1 MWRVTL
7 RGLRARKLR
16 LALTALAV
24 LLGVAFMAGTLIL
37 TDTIG
42 KTFDDVFA
50 DVYEGT
56 DAYVRSKDA
65 VEADFGPTQ
74 RANVPAELV
83 ADIEAVDGVETA
95 AGGIEIFSA
104 PISTKDGKD
113 VLGNPG
119 MVPTF
124 GRNWVGVDDLNP
136 WELEDGS
143 RPPRGPD
150 EVVIDR
156 GSADEGNFEV
166 GDRVTVQT
174 PAGGPKEYELVGVV
188 KFGDADR
195 PGLAT
200 HALFETAEAQR
211 IAGAEAEFDFISVV
225 GEGSLSQEELRDH
238 IRDALRGQGVEVL
251 TGAEIT
257 EEEQSDIQE
266 ALSFIRIPLF
276 VFAGVALLVGAFMIF
291 NTFSIVVAQRTREM
305 ALLRAVGAGQRQVLG
320 SVVGEALVLGLVA
333 SLVGLLAGIGLSVG
347 LKAAMAGFGFEVP
360 SAGVVLKSRST
371 IVALVVGTGITVIAA
386 LIPAWKASRVPPVAA
401 IRDVAIETGRGLRAR
416 LIAGGALTV
425 VGATGLAVGLFTD
438 VDRRIYVLALG
449 ALLLFI
455 GITALGPAFARPL
468 SRVIGAPLPKL
479 RGLTGQLARE
489 NAMRNPRRTSAT
501 AAALM
506 IGVAIVGFFM
516 VFAASAKAT
525 IDLQVDRAF
534 TADYIIGTG
543 TGFGGFTGFSPDLA
557 EQVAELPEVDAS
569 SPLRFH
575 EAEVEGSSEFLV
587 ALDPAT
593 GDELFELDVKKGGV
607 PDIGEGAL
615 AVSDTA
621 ADKHEW
627 KIGTKVPVRFPNG
640 EQELTVR
647 TIFGTGLDKGLTDY
661 AISLATS
668 DVGYPER
675 LDNQI
680 YVKLADGVS
689 ETEGRK
695 ALEEVAEPY
704 PTAEVE
710 DRTEF
715 KESFAGQVNQILG
728 LVYVLI
734 ALALGIAL
742 LGIANTLALSV
753 YERTR
758 EIGLLRAVG
767 MTRRQLRSSVR
778 WEAVIIAVLGTILGL
793 VIGVLFGWAVITALK
808 EEGFE
813 KFAAA
818 PGQLVIVVILAG
830 FAGVVAALFPAR
842 RAAKLDVLRAISTE

>member
-24 LLGVAFMAGTLIL
+24 LLGVAFMSGTLVL
-37 TDTIG
+37 TDTISQ
-42 KTFDDVFA
+42 TFDDLFA

-56 DAYVRSKDA
+56 DAYVRSKEA

-83 ADIEAVDGVETA
+83 GEIEDVDGVEAA
-95 AGGIEIFSA
+95 AGGVEFIT
-104 PISTKDGKD
+104 PIATKDGDD
-113 VLGNPG
+113 VIGNPG
-119 MVPTF
+119 MGPPTF
-124 GRNWVGVDDLNP
+124 GRNWVDVDEVNP
-136 WELEDGS
+136 WRLEDG
-143 RPPRGPD
+143 RAPTGPD
-150 EVVIDR
+150 EVVIDK
-156 GSADEGNFEV
+156 GSADEGDFEV
-166 GDRVTVQT
+166 GDRVTMLNPV
-174 PAGGPKEYELVGVV
+174 GGPNEYELVGVV
-188 KFGDADR
+188 KFGD
-195 PGLAT
+195 LARSGGAT
-200 HALFETAEAQR
+200 TALFETAEAQR
-211 IAGAEAEFDFISVV
+211 VSGAEDAFDAISVV
-225 GEGSLSQEELRDH
+225 GAGDLSQEELRDR
-238 IRDALRGQGVEVL
+238 IRDALRGRGVEVL

-257 EEEQSDIQE
+257 EEDQSDIQD

-276 VFAGVALLVGAFMIF
+276 VFAGIALLVGAFMIF
-291 NTFSIVVAQRTREM
+291 NTFSIVLAQRTREM
-305 ALLRAVGAGQRQVLG
+305 ALLRAVGASQRQVLG
-320 SVVGEALVLGLVA
+320 SVVGEALTLGAFA
-333 SLVGLLAGIGLSVG
+333 SAVGLLAGIALAVG
-347 LKAAMAGFGFEVP
+347 LRAALAGFGFAI
-360 SAGVVLKSRST
+360 SGADLVLEPRSL
-371 IVALVVGTGITVIAA
+371 IVALAVGTAITAVAA
-386 LIPAWKASRVPPVAA
+386 VIPAWKASRVPPVAA
-401 IRDVAIETGRGLRAR
+401 IRDVASDTGRGLRTR

-425 VGATGLAVGLFTD
+425 VGATGLLLGLFAD
-438 VDRRIYVLALG
+438 IDNRIYVLALG
-449 ALLLFI
+449 ALLLFV

-468 SRVIGAPLPKL
+468 SRIIGAPLPKL
-479 RGLTGQLARE
+479 RGLTGHLARE

-506 IGVAIVGFFM
+506 IGVAIVGFFT
-516 VFAASAKAT
+516 VFASSAKAT

-534 TADYIIGTG
+534 TADFIVGTG

-575 EAEVEGSSEFLV
+575 EAEIDGSSEFVV
-587 ALDPAT
+587 ALDPST
-593 GDELFELDVKKGGV
+593 GDELFELDVQEGSV
-607 PDIGEGAL
+607 PDVGEGAL
-615 AVSDTA
+615 AISDTA
-621 ADKHEW
+621 ADKHDW
-627 KIGTKVPVRFPNG
+627 KIGSPVPVRFPNG

-647 TIFGTGLDKGLTDY
+647 TIFGTGLEKGLTDY

-668 DVGYPER
+668 DAGYPER
-675 LDNQI
+675 VDNQI

-689 ETEGRK
+689 EAEGRK
-695 ALEEVAEPY
+695 ALEEVTEPY
-704 PTAEVE
+704 ATAEVE

-728 LVYVLI
+728 LVYVLL

-778 WEAVIIAVLGTILGL
+778 WEAVIIAILGTILGL
-793 VIGVLFGWAVITALK
+793 VIGVLFGFAVITALK

-842 RAAKLDVLRAISTE
+842 RAAKLDVLRAISSE